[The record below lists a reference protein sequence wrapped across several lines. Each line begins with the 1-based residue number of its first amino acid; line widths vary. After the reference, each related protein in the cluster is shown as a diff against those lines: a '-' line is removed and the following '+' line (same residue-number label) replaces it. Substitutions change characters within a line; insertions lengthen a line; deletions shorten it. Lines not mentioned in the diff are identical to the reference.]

1 MTDQSILTQDP
12 NEELTYCAVH
22 PTKETA
28 LRCITC
34 DRFMCV
40 DCVVRTPVG
49 YRCKQCA
56 RQQDDKFFNASNIDY
71 VIIAAIIA
79 VLSGIAAALLGRI
92 GMLFIALILGF
103 PIGGAISEVALRA
116 TKRRRGRYSP
126 IIGVLAAVVGGMLGS
141 GISFYIAYTNIVQ
154 QMAEEAGVPTK
165 AIPSLSFTEVLT
177 ASFNDLG
184 TLLLI
189 GLIAFAVYSRYKL
202 TK

>member
-1 MTDQSILTQDP
+1 MTDQNVLTQDST
-12 NEELTYCAVH
+12 EELTYCAVH
-22 PTKETA
+22 PNKETS

-34 DRFMCV
+34 DRLMCV

-56 RQQDDKFFNASNIDY
+56 RQQDDKFFNATAADY
-71 VIIAAIIA
+71 LIIAAIIA

-92 GMLFIALILGF
+92 GMIFILLIIGF
-103 PIGGAISEVALRA
+103 PLGGVISEAALRA

-126 IIGVLAAVVGGMLGS
+126 LIGVVAAIVGGVLGNA
-141 GISFYIAYTNIVQ
+141 ISVHLNYLNYIQ
-154 QMAEEAGVPTK
+154 QIAEEAGVPVDTL
-165 AIPSLSFTEVLT
+165 PSISFMESLT
-177 ASFNDLG
+177 ASFNDIG
-184 TLLLI
+184 SLLLI